1 MRGVAN
7 INRCGI
13 TEYRIAEYTNVIVTW
28 EAPPIVPAF
37 FNQNQ
42 KLFGKK
48 YVKVQVWLRFF
59 SLNKSQSQIPLK
71 VTAKTFPQKVIKFEY
86 VKFKFISIV

>member
-48 YVKVQVWLRFF
+48 YVKVQV
-59 SLNKSQSQIPLK
+59 
-71 VTAKTFPQKVIKFEY
+71 
-86 VKFKFISIV
+86 